1 MDRGRL
7 QGSIT
12 IFLSLM
18 LIVLI
23 SLFTVSLE
31 SAHLMAVRGQIGM
44 GSEAAMYTLLSKF
57 EKSLYENYKLLF
69 LNDRQDFKSTLKQ
82 EMAYYE
88 QPADSLKKSGNH
100 LLFTAET
107 IEISKMVYLLDANAD
122 AFQKEVLEILPAD
135 MIAFLKNQLGNSI
148 KQLSQSITLT
158 GYLNQMMEK
167 QPVLQEMT
175 EQVSQLADQTGTIER
190 RWESYLDQKKTCEE
204 LIAACKKKESPKTDE
219 TGGEHPDSS
228 IGGSDPELEK
238 QVRDLVKEMGTERE
252 NLIKEYRR
260 TLKTLESYE
269 EGAGKV
275 QESVQNIKEG
285 LKDEELKEEY
295 REILHEELKGLSDMT
310 SDTGSYGQQL
320 KGLKKNLQQNLSV
333 LESVKLPGPEE
344 ITMDTIR
351 DGSVEKALQ
360 DSVNKMQKIDR
371 LEVLKKEGEVDK
383 KYGFSAKQLLDAVHR
398 LITDGVLSIVVDKEV
413 KLSDRSVDDTEFPS
427 QNHDSVE
434 NTSEEES
441 NGLFKT
447 VVDNSRDVLAMNGY
461 LSEYLDCYTD
471 GKFYDLEYIVGQGTS
486 DKENLKSAVHQMIL
500 LRQGMNLMY
509 LLTDA
514 GKRQMAQTAAAAL
527 LAVTANPV
535 LIQAMAMLILT
546 AWAYAEAVSDV
557 RTLVNDKG
565 SVAFIKNS
573 GNWKLSLEQAANIQN
588 WKSDSGGKKDATG
601 MKYEEYLRMLLFFHR
616 KERNMFRG
624 LDMIQWNI
632 CQTDPGFRVSQCVYR
647 VEAQFS
653 IRVRPVFA
661 VLNGINWKNGYVYEH
676 KEQKAY
682 G

>member
-1 MDRGRL
+1 MNRGRL

-12 IFLSLM
+12 VFLSLM

-44 GSEAAMYTLLSKF
+44 GSEAAMYTLFSKF

-69 LNDRQDFKSTLKQ
+69 LNDRQDFKSILKQ
-82 EMAYYE
+82 EMEYYE

-100 LLFTAET
+100 LLFTADT
-107 IEISKMVYLLDANAD
+107 IEIGKTVYLLDANAD

-135 MIAFLKNQLGNSI
+135 AIAFLKNQLGNSI
-148 KQLSQSITLT
+148 KKLSQSATLI
-158 GYLNQMMEK
+158 GYLNQMMEE

-175 EQVSQLADQTGTIER
+175 EQVSQLADQTGTIEG
-190 RWESYLDQKKTCEE
+190 RWESYLDKKKNCEE
-204 LIAACKKKESPKTDE
+204 LIAACKKSELPKIDG
-219 TGGEHPDSS
+219 TGGEYPDSS
-228 IGGSDPELEK
+228 IDESGRKVEK

-260 TLKTLESYE
+260 ALQTLESYE

-275 QESVQNIKEG
+275 EQSIQNIKEG
-285 LKDEELKEEY
+285 LKDEELEEEY
-295 REILHEELKGLSDMT
+295 REILHEELKGFSDMT

-320 KGLKKNLQQNLSV
+320 KKLKKDLQQNLSL
-333 LESVKLPGPEE
+333 LESVKLPGQDE
-344 ITMDTIR
+344 ITMDTIQN
-351 DGSVEKALQ
+351 GSVEKALQ
-360 DSVNKMQKIDR
+360 DSVNKMQTIER

-383 KYGFSAKQLLDAVHR
+383 KYAFSAKQLLDAVHR
-398 LITDGVLSIVVDKEV
+398 LITDGVLSLVVDKEV
-413 KLSDRSVDDTEFPS
+413 KLSDRRVDNTEFPS

-434 NTSEEES
+434 NTFVEES
-441 NGLFKT
+441 ESLFKT

-461 LSEYLDCYTD
+461 LSKYLNCYTD
-471 GKFYDLEYIVGQGTS
+471 GKFYDLEYIVGHDTS

-500 LRQGMNLMY
+500 LRQAMNLMY

-514 GKRQMAQTAAAAL
+514 GKRQMAQTAAAAI

-535 LIQAMAMLILT
+535 LIEAMAMLILT

-557 RTLVNDKG
+557 RILVNDKG

-573 GNWKLSLEQAANIQN
+573 SNWKLSLEQAANIQN
-588 WKSDSGGKKDATG
+588 WKSDFGEKKDTTG
-601 MKYEEYLRMLLFFHR
+601 MKYKEYLRMLLFFR
-616 KERNMFRG
+616 QKERNMFRG

-632 CQTDPGFRVSQCVYR
+632 CQTDPGFRISQCVYR
-647 VEAQFS
+647 IEAQFS
-653 IRVRPVFA
+653 IRVKPVFA
-661 VLNGINWKNGYVYEH
+661 ALNGINGKNGFVYEH